1 VVTRYLY
8 FKIGLEPIFHVVV
21 EVRFCERNEL
31 YVNFKVINLKYSCHS
46 VSRHRSNSS
55 LKSALIIYW
64 SNTGNTQKVAS
75 AIKDGLEKAG
85 FNVELKKPQDAVELD
100 FYAYD
105 LVCVGSPSIEWQP
118 AEPMADLLKAKLD
131 LYRSQG
137 KIKPCAPK
145 FAGKNALVFC
155 TYSGPHTGID
165 EATPAGKTMRQY
177 FEHFG
182 FTVVGEWY
190 IVGEFHGREDNSTLG
205 RLGDIRGKPTAEDLA
220 KVKMDS
226 EQIAK
231 SL

>member
-1 VVTRYLY
+1 MT
-8 FKIGLEPIFHVVV
+8 P
-21 EVRFCERNEL
+21 
-31 YVNFKVINLKYSCHS
+31 
-46 VSRHRSNSS
+46 
-55 LKSALIIYW
+55 LKSALIVYW
-64 SNTGNTQKVAS
+64 SSTGNTQKVAY
-75 AIKDGLEKAG
+75 AIQVGLEAAG
-85 FNVELKKPQDAVELD
+85 FKVELKKPQEAAELD
-100 FYAYD
+100 FYSYD

-118 AEPMADLLKAKLD
+118 AKPMADLLKAKLN

-145 FAGKNALVFC
+145 VAGKNALVFV

-220 KVKMDS
+220 KIKRDA
-226 EQIAK
+226 EQVGK
-231 SL
+231 SLEGGKQ